1 MISHRIIIC
10 FPRLGHPVFL
20 DREEVGKMG
29 YRIVLANVMA
39 EDEVTAKVRHDP
51 QRLARVLWRWYA
63 KK

>member
-1 MISHRIIIC
+1 
-10 FPRLGHPVFL
+10 
-20 DREEVGKMG
+20 MG